1 MLPEKDS
8 TLGRLVELFDQ
19 HLKKKYPPFF
29 GRDPK
34 HPAYRLKEYKV
45 IHDNLWGTNRFSWIE
60 MAIID
65 SPLFQRIRY
74 IHQTGLAFLV
84 YPSAHHTRF
93 EHSLGVVTIASRT
106 FDALFQRYPDYF
118 KKIADVL
125 KRTDVQEVFE
135 TLRAELRL
143 ACLLHDVG
151 HSIHSH
157 ASEMI
162 YGRLDLLETAAK
174 ELGEFAGEKKGAGEV
189 LSFCISQTE
198 SIRNLVERA
207 KSKIKNP
214 HLGQLNLNF
223 DNISLLIIGR
233 SSHPILQFMGNIV
246 SGH

>member
-19 HLKKKYPPFF
+19 YLKQKYPIFF
-29 GRDPK
+29 GENPK

-118 KKIADVL
+118 KQIADLL
-125 KRTDVQEVFE
+125 KSKDVQQAFE
-135 TLRAELRL
+135 MLRAELRL
-143 ACLLHDVG
+143 ACLLHDVR
-151 HSIHSH
+151 HSMHSH
-157 ASEMI
+157 ASEMV
-162 YGRLDLLETAAK
+162 YGRLDVLETASK
-174 ELGEFAGEKKGAGEV
+174 ELGEFAGENKGAGEG
-189 LSFCISQTE
+189 LSFCISQTDAL
-198 SIRNLVERA
+198 RNLINRA
-207 KSKIKNP
+207 KGKIKKP
-214 HLGQLNLNF
+214 HLAQLDLNF

-233 SSHPILQFMGNIV
+233 SSHP
-246 SGH
+246 